1 MNREI
6 KFRVWNSEDKS
17 WDNPAI
23 LEVWDESGKL
33 EPYSYIKTGKLN
45 PLYQPIENYI
55 IQQWTG
61 LLDKNGKEIYEGD
74 IIKTPLAHMF
84 RSNIY
89 EVKYHQNRFTPDDIC
104 DGDVEIIGNIFE
116 TSNLLDNTSKI

>member
-1 MNREI
+1 MNRTI
-6 KFRVWNSEDKS
+6 KYRVWHHTLNKFI
-17 WDNPAI
+17 PADEWYLDLNGRLCFLDI
-23 LEVWDESGKL
+23 KGITDDYLIEVE
-33 EPYSYIKTGKLN
+33 EN
-45 PLYQPIENYI
+45 LYTA
-55 IQQWTG
+55 QQYTG
-61 LLDKNGKEIYEGD
+61 LKDKNGKEIYEGD

-116 TSNLLDNTSKI
+116 NKDLLK

>member
-1 MNREI
+1 MNRTI
-6 KFRVWNSEDKS
+6 KYRVWHHTLNKFI
-17 WDNPAI
+17 PADEWYLDLNGRLCFLDI
-23 LEVWDESGKL
+23 KGCLGITDDYLIEVE
-33 EPYSYIKTGKLN
+33 EN
-45 PLYQPIENYI
+45 LYTA
-55 IQQWTG
+55 QQYTG
-61 LLDKNGKEIYEGD
+61 LKDMNGKEIYEGD

-116 TSNLLDNTSKI
+116 NKDLLK

>member
-1 MNREI
+1 MNRQL

-45 PLYQPIENYI
+45 PLYQPVENYI

-61 LLDKNGKEIYEGD
+61 LLDKSGKEIYEGD
-74 IIKTPLAHMF
+74 IVFVDEVLWEVLFDESMFCLRPISNPNDKVTPLYQFHDC
-84 RSNIY
+84 
-89 EVKYHQNRFTPDDIC
+89 EV
-104 DGDVEIIGNIFE
+104 
-116 TSNLLDNTSKI
+116 TSNTFEKKSS

>member
-6 KFRVWNSEDKS
+6 KFRVWDNFNEQFLKS
-17 WDNPAI
+17 D
-23 LEVWDESGKL
+23 
-33 EPYSYIKTGKLN
+33 TGKLN

-116 TSNLLDNTSKI
+116 NKDLLK